1 MTPPVT
7 VTNDIFLVNVFAISW
22 LGSFSNTNVM
32 AEGDTNNT
40 TYGGQYGDLE
50 RLGYRVEV
58 NMNMGEGVD
67 MCALHYNIEVDK

>member
-1 MTPPVT
+1 M
-7 VTNDIFLVNVFAISW
+7 LWLKAI
-22 LGSFSNTNVM
+22 LITQPM
-32 AEGDTNNT
+32 EDTM
-40 TYGGQYGDLE
+40 GDLK